1 MALPF
6 WPFVRIQALNG
17 ALVGI
22 LSAAVFL
29 LLSHDLPTGPLVAW
43 TAAVGVLVSC
53 AATLAGAAVLR
64 RRVVVRDDSPGK
76 AREYPRDLV
85 RGVR

>member
-6 WPFVRIQALNG
+6 WAFVRFQAADG
-17 ALVGI
+17 TLVGI
-22 LSAAVFL
+22 GAAAVFL
-29 LLSHDLPTGPLVAW
+29 LASHDLPTGPLVAW

-64 RRVVVRDDSPGK
+64 RRVVVRDDSPGQ
-76 AREYPRDLV
+76 AREDARNHAAE
-85 RGVR
+85 